1 MLAFVI
7 YYSETEKDGPQHMSS
22 HNESS
27 GRQGFVSWWGT
38 QWWQRIC
45 KW

>member
-22 HNESS
+22 HNE
-27 GRQGFVSWWGT
+27 T
-38 QWWQRIC
+38 ILWQTGIC
-45 KW
+45 VLMRDTVMTKDL